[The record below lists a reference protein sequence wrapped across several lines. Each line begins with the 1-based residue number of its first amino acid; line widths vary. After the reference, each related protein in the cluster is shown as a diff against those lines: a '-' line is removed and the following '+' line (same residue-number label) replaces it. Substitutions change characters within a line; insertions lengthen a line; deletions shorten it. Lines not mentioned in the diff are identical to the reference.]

1 MGAKKKLAPQV
12 CSLLAVIKGKVAH
25 KGATSEEIVAALRKE
40 HPEAIKA
47 ELDDILHVGLI
58 QLANQVCRL
67 RSGGATSAQLEMFA
81 EYGVPKMI
89 TLRVEDT
96 KGRVRNIHKAVGA
109 LTLAEARQ
117 HVSEHTKPRPR
128 MSDEVKELARLVDDV
143 QGFAKSER
151 STIDECWVRKH
162 A

>member
-1 MGAKKKLAPQV
+1 MAGRKKLAPQV
-12 CSLLAVIKGKVAH
+12 CSLLVVIKGKVAR
-25 KGATSEEIVAALRKE
+25 KGATSEEIVAALRRD

-47 ELDDILHVGLI
+47 ETADILHIGLI
-58 QLANQVCRL
+58 QLANQTCRL

-89 TLRVEDT
+89 TLRIEDS
-96 KGRVRNIHKAVGA
+96 KGRVRKVHKALGA

-128 MSDEVKELARLVDDV
+128 ASEEVKELARLVDDV
-143 QGFAKSER
+143 QGFGETEL
-151 STIDECWVRKH
+151 STIDECWAKKR

>member
-1 MGAKKKLAPQV
+1 MAGKKKLAPQV
-12 CSLLAVIKGKVAH
+12 CSLLAAIKGKVAH
-25 KGATSEEIVAALRKE
+25 KGATSEDIITTLRKD
-40 HPEAIKA
+40 HPDAIKIETA
-47 ELDDILHVGLI
+47 DILHIGLI

-89 TLRVEDT
+89 TLRIDDG
-96 KGRVRNIHKAVGA
+96 KGVRKVHKAVGA
-109 LTLAEARQ
+109 LTIAEARQ

-128 MSDEVKELARLVDDV
+128 SSEEVKELARLIDDV
-143 QGFAKSER
+143 KTFGTER
-151 STIDECWVRKH
+151 STIDECWAKKR